1 MMKKNLSKA
10 IFTMV
15 FLMANLLTIANVSS
29 ADLSD
34 IGNSEYLRFNKDV
47 LFQDFTGKSHKI
59 DEYIGNGK
67 WLVVMIWASNCHVCN
82 TEVKS
87 YMAFHEQYKDKNA
100 TVLGLSVDGWEHK
113 DKALNFIKKHKVN
126 FPNVLAS
133 PLVAD
138 HFYELE
144 TGKNLVGTPSFL
156 VYGPTGELKAE
167 QSGAV
172 PVALIENFIKES
184 SKK

>member
-1 MMKKNLSKA
+1 
-10 IFTMV
+10 MV
-15 FLMANLLTIANVSS
+15 FLMAITNVKSANLSG
-29 ADLSD
+29 
-34 IGNSEYLRFNKDV
+34 IGASEYLKFNKDV

-59 DEYIGNGK
+59 EEYTGKGK
-67 WLVVMIWASNCHVCN
+67 WLIVMIWASNCHVCN
-82 TEVKS
+82 IEVKN

-113 DKALNFIKKHKVN
+113 DKALSFIEKHKVN

-133 PLVAD
+133 PIVAD

-156 VYGPTGELKAE
+156 IYGPSGELKAE

-172 PVALIENFIKES
+172 PVALIENFIKENA
-184 SKK
+184 KK